1 MLMASDRPTDFLT
14 RSGTNLLTWLRSW
27 RAVFR
32 FAGVAI
38 VESLTPDS
46 YNSATRSVVL
56 KQIYFTAWQILP
68 RFTLFSALLS
78 YVLILIV
85 VNTARKFGLA
95 DYALEAVIR
104 LLVLEILPLMTAL
117 FVALR
122 SGAATGTEVVLMNIQ
137 NEIRAMERAGIDP
150 LRFEL
155 IPRVIGG
162 AISVLALTGVTS
174 ALALVLAFFAV
185 YGFQYWN
192 LPDFSRVVAHIFDL
206 PTIAILWAKVLAF
219 GLAVT
224 VIPITEA
231 LAAPQKLFFA
241 PIAVLRGMVR
251 LFFVLMLIEVL
262 SLALKYI

>member
-1 MLMASDRPTDFLT
+1 MSRARTSALLT
-14 RSGTNLLTWLRSW
+14 RTGAALLNWLKSW

-38 VESLTPDS
+38 VEALTPS
-46 YNSATRSVVL
+46 VYNSATRSVVF

-68 RFTLFSALLS
+68 RFTLFSALFS
-78 YVLILIV
+78 YVLIRIV
-85 VNTARKFGLA
+85 VETAGQFGLA
-95 DYALEAVIR
+95 NYALEAVIR
-104 LLVLEILPLMTAL
+104 LLVLEVLPLMTAL

-122 SGAATGTEVVLMNIQ
+122 SGAATGTEVVLMNIH
-137 NEIRAMERAGIDP
+137 NEIRAMEEAGVDP

-162 AISVLALTGVTS
+162 SISVLALTAVTS
-174 ALALVLAFFAV
+174 TLALCFAYFVV
-185 YGFQYWN
+185 YGLHYWN
-192 LPDFSRVVAHIFDL
+192 LPDFGRVMSHIFDL
-206 PTIAILWAKVLAF
+206 STVVILWAKVLAF

-224 VIPITEA
+224 TIPITEA

-251 LFFVLMLIEVL
+251 LFFVLMFIEVL

>member
-1 MLMASDRPTDFLT
+1 MASDRPTDLLT
-14 RSGTNLLTWLRSW
+14 RFGGTLLNWLKSW
-27 RAVFR
+27 LAVLR
-32 FAGVAI
+32 FTAVAI
-38 VESLTPDS
+38 VESLTPGT

-68 RFTLFSALLS
+68 RFTLFAALLS
-78 YVLILIV
+78 YVLIQIV
-85 VNTARKFGLA
+85 VDTARNFGLA
-95 DYALEAVIR
+95 DYALEAIIR

-122 SGAATGTEVVLMNIQ
+122 SGAATGTEVVLMNIH
-137 NEIRAMERAGIDP
+137 NEMRAMEASGVDP
-150 LRFEL
+150 VRFEF

-162 AISVLALTGVTS
+162 AISVLALTAVTS
-174 ALALVLAFFAV
+174 ALALVLAYFAV
-185 YGFQYWN
+185 YGLQHWN
-192 LPDFSRVVAHIFDL
+192 LPDFARVVAHIFDL
-206 PTIAILWAKVLAF
+206 PAIAILWAKVLAF

-231 LAAPQKLFFA
+231 LAVPQKLFFA

>member
-1 MLMASDRPTDFLT
+1 MANDRMTKLLT
-14 RSGTNLLTWLRSW
+14 RTGANLLNWLRSW
-27 RAVFR
+27 RAVFH

-38 VESLTPDS
+38 VEALTPAT
-46 YNSATRSVVL
+46 YNSATRSVVF

-68 RFTLFSALLS
+68 RFTLFSALFS
-78 YVLILIV
+78 YVLIRIV
-85 VNTARKFGLA
+85 VETAGNFGLA
-95 DYALEAVIR
+95 NYALEAVIR

-122 SGAATGTEVVLMNIQ
+122 SGAATGTEVVLMNIH
-137 NEIRAMERAGIDP
+137 NEIKAMEEAGIDP

-162 AISVLALTGVTS
+162 SISVVALTAVTSFLAL
-174 ALALVLAFFAV
+174 LFAYFEV
-185 YGFQYWN
+185 YGLQYWN
-192 LPDFSRVVAHIFDL
+192 LPDFARVMARIFD
-206 PTIAILWAKVLAF
+206 PVTIAIVWGKVLAF

-231 LAAPQKLFFA
+231 QAAPQKLFFA

-262 SLALKYI
+262 SLVLKYI

>member
-1 MLMASDRPTDFLT
+1 MTTGPLPNPIT
-14 RSGTNLLTWLRSW
+14 RIGTALLNWLSSW

-32 FAGVAI
+32 FAAVAV
-38 VESLTPDS
+38 VESLSPGV

-68 RFTLFSALLS
+68 RFTLFTALFS

-85 VNTARKFGLA
+85 VQTARQYGLA
-95 DYALEAVIR
+95 EYALEVVIR

-122 SGAATGTEVVLMNIQ
+122 SGAATGTEVVLMNIH
-137 NEIRAMERAGIDP
+137 NEIRAMEEAGIDP

-155 IPRVIGG
+155 VPRVIGG
-162 AISVLALTGVTS
+162 TISVLALTAVSS
-174 ALALVLAFFAV
+174 ALALIFAYFVV
-185 YGFQYWN
+185 YGLQYWN
-192 LPDFSRVVAHIFDL
+192 LPDFARVVAHVFDL
-206 PTIAILWAKVLAF
+206 STLANLWLKVLFF

-251 LFFVLMLIEVL
+251 LFFVLMLIEVV

>member
-1 MLMASDRPTDFLT
+1 MATDRTTRLLT
-14 RSGTNLLTWLRSW
+14 HFGTNLLNWLRSW
-27 RAVFR
+27 RAVFH

-38 VESLTPDS
+38 VEALTPAT
-46 YNSATRSVVL
+46 YNSATRSVVF

-68 RFTLFSALLS
+68 RFTLFSALFS
-78 YVLILIV
+78 YVLIRIV
-85 VNTARKFGLA
+85 VETAGQFGLA
-95 DYALEAVIR
+95 NYALEAVIR
-104 LLVLEILPLMTAL
+104 LLVLEVLPLMTAL

-122 SGAATGTEVVLMNIQ
+122 SGAATGTEVVLMNIH
-137 NEIRAMERAGIDP
+137 NEIKAMEEAGIDP

-162 AISVLALTGVTS
+162 SISVLALTAVTS
-174 ALALVLAFFAV
+174 ALALLFAYFEI
-185 YGFQYWN
+185 YGLQYN
-192 LPDFSRVVAHIFDL
+192 LPDFARVMARIFD
-206 PTIAILWAKVLAF
+206 PATIAILWGKVLAF

>member
-1 MLMASDRPTDFLT
+1 MANHRAHDFVT
-14 RSGTNLLTWLRSW
+14 RTGGGLLAWLKPW
-27 RAVFR
+27 LAIFR

-38 VESLTPDS
+38 VEALSPS
-46 YNSATRSVVL
+46 IYNSATRSVVH

-68 RFTLFSALLS
+68 RFTLFSALFS
-78 YVLILIV
+78 FVLIQIV
-85 VNTARKFGLA
+85 VMTARDYGLA
-95 DYALEAVIR
+95 GYALEVTIR
-104 LLVLEILPLMTAL
+104 MLVLEMLPLMTAL

-122 SGAATGTEVVLMNIQ
+122 SGAATATEVALMNIH
-137 NEIRAMERAGIDP
+137 NEIRAMEEAGVDP

-162 AISVLALTGVTS
+162 SISVLALTAVSS
-174 ALALVLAFFAV
+174 ALALLLAYLAV
-185 YGFQYWN
+185 YGFQYWS
-192 LPDFSRVVAHIFDL
+192 LPEFARVVANIFD
-206 PTIAILWAKVLAF
+206 PVSVIVLWGKVLAF

>member
-1 MLMASDRPTDFLT
+1 MTSDSPTDFFT
-14 RSGTNLLTWLRSW
+14 RFGASLLVWLKSW
-27 RAVFR
+27 RAVSR
-32 FAGVAI
+32 FTAVAI
-38 VESLTPDS
+38 VEALSPST

-78 YVLILIV
+78 YVLIQIV
-85 VNTARKFGLA
+85 VDTARNFGLA
-95 DYALEAVIR
+95 DYALEGVIR
-104 LLVLEILPLMTAL
+104 LLVLEVLPLMTAL

-122 SGAATGTEVVLMNIQ
+122 SGAATGTEVVLMNIH
-137 NEIRAMERAGIDP
+137 NEIRAMEESGIDP

-162 AISVLALTGVTS
+162 VISVLALTAVTS
-174 ALALVLAFFAV
+174 ALALLFAYFVV
-185 YGFQYWN
+185 YGLQYWN
-192 LPDFSRVVAHIFDL
+192 LPDFARVMAHIFDL
-206 PTIAILWAKVLAF
+206 PALAILWAKVLAF

>member
-1 MLMASDRPTDFLT
+1 MANDRPPDFLT
-14 RSGTNLLTWLRSW
+14 HTGTALLNWLRSW

-32 FAGVAI
+32 FAGIAI
-38 VESLTPDS
+38 VEALSPS
-46 YNSATRSVVL
+46 IYNSATRSVVY

-68 RFTLFSALLS
+68 RFTLFSAIFS
-78 YVLILIV
+78 YVLIQIV
-85 VNTARKFGLA
+85 VTTARNYGLA
-95 DYALEAVIR
+95 EYALEVTIR
-104 LLVLEILPLMTAL
+104 TLVLEMLPLMTAL

-122 SGAATGTEVVLMNIQ
+122 SGAATGTEVVLMNIH
-137 NEIRAMERAGIDP
+137 NEIRAMEEAGVDP

-162 AISVLALTGVTS
+162 TISVLALTAMSS
-174 ALALVLAFFAV
+174 ALALFLAYLAV
-185 YGFQYWN
+185 YGFQYWS
-192 LPDFSRVVAHIFDL
+192 LDDFGRVIANIFD
-206 PTIAILWAKVLAF
+206 PVSIMVLWGKVLAF

-262 SLALKYI
+262 TLALKYI

>member
-1 MLMASDRPTDFLT
+1 MASARFTDTLT
-14 RSGTNLLTWLRSW
+14 RYGSGLLSWLQSW
-27 RAVFR
+27 QAVLR

-38 VESLTPDS
+38 VESLSPGT

-68 RFTLFSALLS
+68 RFTLFAALLS
-78 YVLILIV
+78 YVLIQIV
-85 VNTARKFGLA
+85 VDTARNFGLA
-95 DYALEAVIR
+95 DFALEATIR

-122 SGAATGTEVVLMNIQ
+122 SGAATGTEVVLMNIH
-137 NEIRAMERAGIDP
+137 NEIRAMEEAGIDP

-162 AISVLALTGVTS
+162 AISVLALTAVTS
-174 ALALVLAFFAV
+174 SLALILAYFVV
-185 YGFQYWN
+185 YGLQYWN
-192 LPDFSRVVAHIFDL
+192 LPEFARVLAHIFDL
-206 PTIAILWAKVLAF
+206 PTLVNLWAKVLAF

>member
-1 MLMASDRPTDFLT
+1 MANERTK
-14 RSGTNLLTWLRSW
+14 NLLTRAGAALLGWLKSW

-38 VESLTPDS
+38 VESLSPAV
-46 YNSATRSVVL
+46 YNSATRSVVF

-68 RFTLFSALLS
+68 RFTLFAVLFS
-78 YVLILIV
+78 YVLTEIV
-85 VNTARKFGLA
+85 VTTARQYGLA
-95 DYALEAVIR
+95 GYALETVIR
-104 LLVLEILPLMTAL
+104 LLVLEILPLLTAL

-122 SGAATGTEVVLMNIQ
+122 SGAATGTEVVLMNIHD
-137 NEIRAMERAGIDP
+137 EIRAMEEAGIDP
-150 LRFEL
+150 LRFEF

-162 AISVLALTGVTS
+162 VISVLVLTAVSS
-174 ALALVLAFFAV
+174 ALALVFAYLVV
-185 YGFQYWN
+185 YGPQYGN
-192 LPDFSRVVAHIFDL
+192 LPDFARVMAHVFD
-206 PTIAILWAKVLAF
+206 PATVAILWAKVLAF

>member
-1 MLMASDRPTDFLT
+1 MAYEQPSDLVSRAG
-14 RSGTNLLTWLRSW
+14 RSLLNWLDSW
-27 RAVFR
+27 RSVFR

-38 VESLTPDS
+38 VEALTPS
-46 YNSATRSVVL
+46 VYNSATRSVVF

-68 RFTLFSALLS
+68 RFSLFSALFS
-78 YVLILIV
+78 FVLIAIV
-85 VNTARKFGLA
+85 VDTARSFGLA
-95 DYALEAVIR
+95 GYALEVTIR
-104 LLVLEILPLMTAL
+104 MLVLEMLPLMTAL

-122 SGAATGTEVVLMNIQ
+122 SGAATGTEVVLMHIH
-137 NEIRAMERAGIDP
+137 NEIRAMEEAGVDP

-162 AISVLALTGVTS
+162 TISVLALTAVSS
-174 ALALVLAFFAV
+174 ALALALAYLAM
-185 YGFQYWN
+185 YGFHLWG
-192 LPDFSRVVAHIFDL
+192 LDEFTRVMANIFD
-206 PTIAILWAKVLAF
+206 PVSIIVLWAKILAF

>member
-1 MLMASDRPTDFLT
+1 MQRMDPIIAALT
-14 RSGTNLLTWLRSW
+14 QRGAALLNWLRGW

-32 FAGVAI
+32 FAAVAI
-38 VESLTPDS
+38 VESLSPRT

-68 RFTLFSALLS
+68 RFALFAALLS
-78 YVLILIV
+78 YVLIQIV
-85 VNTARKFGLA
+85 VDTARDFGLA

-104 LLVLEILPLMTAL
+104 LLVLEVLPLMTAL

-122 SGAATGTEVVLMNIQ
+122 SGAATGTEGVLMNIH
-137 NEIRAMERAGIDP
+137 NEILAIEASGVDP
-150 LRFEL
+150 GRFEF

-162 AISVLALTGVTS
+162 AISVLALTAVTS
-174 ALALVLAFFAV
+174 SLALLIAYFVV
-185 YGFQYWN
+185 YGLQYWN
-192 LPDFSRVVAHIFDL
+192 LPDFARVVARIFDL
-206 PTIAILWAKVLAF
+206 PALTILWAKVLAF

-224 VIPITEA
+224 VIPIVEA
-231 LAAPQKLFFA
+231 LAAPKKLFFA